1 MIKVSVILRCIAA
14 TLQIFCWLNR
24 SYSDE
29 PYSKS
34 TFHGVRLEKLWDA
47 IPLLQTYGRRAPSGG
62 QVVEK
67 DPTEA
72 AKEDYEITENITDI
86 DPLGNRVIDDVFKR
100 RRTKEGKLKRLKV
113 ITSRGA
119 VDTTEAMPAV
129 IVNARYFQDHTA
141 TSYLNK
147 LIRHGQLLTE

>member
-1 MIKVSVILRCIAA
+1 MDCD
-14 TLQIFCWLNR
+14 QF
-24 SYSDE
+24 
-29 PYSKS
+29 S
-34 TFHGVRLEKLWDA
+34 TYDLWSQLEK
-47 IPLLQTYGRRAPSGG
+47 Q
-62 QVVEK
+62 
-67 DPTEA
+67 
-72 AKEDYEITENITDI
+72 YELISDVFS
-86 DPLGNRVIDDVFKR
+86 GNRVIDDVFKR

>member
-1 MIKVSVILRCIAA
+1 WSGSFANEVQNQQGFVERRECTNDFSNHFLVRNEGKIKLSSSRTKGKLIKVSVILRCIAA
-14 TLQIFCWLNR
+14 TLQIFYWLNR

-34 TFHGVRLEKLWDA
+34 TLHGVRLEKLWDA

-62 QVVEK
+62 Q
-67 DPTEA
+67 
-72 AKEDYEITENITDI
+72 
-86 DPLGNRVIDDVFKR
+86 
-100 RRTKEGKLKRLKV
+100 V